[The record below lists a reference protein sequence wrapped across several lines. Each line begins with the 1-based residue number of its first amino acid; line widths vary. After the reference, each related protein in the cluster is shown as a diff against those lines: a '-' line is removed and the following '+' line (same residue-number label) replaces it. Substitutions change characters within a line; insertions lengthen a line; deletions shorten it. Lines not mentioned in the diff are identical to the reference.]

1 MNILARIAYRWRAT
15 RIDQLRAVRAD
26 IERAITDLERRQR
39 AALNRRMARRGVM
52 ATRTRPPVPAFL
64 RRAA

>member
-1 MNILARIAYRWRAT
+1 MNIFTRLTYRIRAT
-15 RIDQLRAVRAD
+15 RIDQLRADRAD

-64 RRAA
+64 RRVA